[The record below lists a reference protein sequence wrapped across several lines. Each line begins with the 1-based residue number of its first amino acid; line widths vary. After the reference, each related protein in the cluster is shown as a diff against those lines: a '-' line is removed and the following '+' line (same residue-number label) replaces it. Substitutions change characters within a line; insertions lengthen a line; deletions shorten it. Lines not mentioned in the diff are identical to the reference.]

1 MDALQGFCRYSYT
14 IDGMPKT
21 RSFMSYAFRPFF
33 LLNGLFAIVVIS
45 SWLMALHGTILVSG
59 SANMLYWHGH
69 EMVVGFAMAA
79 VAGFVL
85 TAVAT
90 WTDRPPLRGKLLGVL
105 VVSWFLGRLTMMA
118 TTWLPYWLVA
128 SVDTIF
134 PFLLALLVGREV
146 VGGSSRRNYPI
157 VGIILVL
164 AVLNL
169 LYHLGVMRILPGMD
183 RLALYFLIHL
193 LLLMITVI
201 AGRIIPNFTA
211 NWLRA
216 RGDERLPENHPLTD
230 AIAVVA
236 TIATGVS
243 ISLTPFGPVTGLFA
257 MVAALSHAVRLA
269 RWRGLATRS
278 EPLLFVL
285 HVAYLWLPVGYALTA
300 LAAFGL
306 IFPATAALHALA
318 MGAIG
323 TMILAVTSRVALAH
337 TGRPLHA
344 PRLIVFSYAILSAA
358 VLARVL
364 SPLNAGLY
372 IALID
377 LSALGWIVTFAIF
390 TAVYWP
396 VLTRRRVD

>member
-1 MDALQGFCRYSYT
+1 
-14 IDGMPKT
+14 
-21 RSFMSYAFRPFF
+21 MSYAFRPFF
-33 LLNGLFAIVVIS
+33 LLNGFFAVVVIS
-45 SWLMALHGTILVSG
+45 IWLMALHGTGPASVP
-59 SANMLYWHGH
+59 ATMLYWHGH

-79 VAGFVL
+79 MAGFVL

-90 WTDRPPLRGKLLGVL
+90 WTDRPPLQGKLLGVL
-105 VVSWFLGRLTMMA
+105 VFSWLLGRLAMMA
-118 TTWLPYWLVA
+118 ATRLPYWLVA
-128 SVDTIF
+128 SADTIF
-134 PFLLALLVGREV
+134 PFLLFLLVAREV
-146 VGGSSRRNYPI
+146 VGGRSRRNYPV
-157 VGIILVL
+157 VGITLVL

-169 LYHLGVMRILPGMD
+169 LYHLGTLRILPGMD

-193 LLLMITVI
+193 ILLMITVI

-216 RGDERLPENHPLTD
+216 RGHERLPENHPLTD
-230 AIAVVA
+230 GITVVA

-243 ISLTPFGPVTGLFA
+243 VSLTPFGPVTGILA

-269 RWRGLATRS
+269 RWRGLATTS

-285 HVAYLWLPVGYALTA
+285 HVAYLWLPVGFALTA

-306 IFPATAALHALA
+306 VFPPSAALHALT

-323 TMILAVTSRVALAH
+323 NMILAVTSRVALAH
-337 TGRPLHA
+337 TERSLHA
-344 PRLIVFSYAILSAA
+344 PRLIVLSYAILNAA
-358 VLARVL
+358 VVARVL
-364 SPLNAGLY
+364 SPLNPGLT
-372 IALID
+372 IEMID

-396 VLTRRRVD
+396 VLTRPRVD

>member
-1 MDALQGFCRYSYT
+1 MNSSL
-14 IDGMPKT
+14 DGMPKT
-21 RSFMSYAFRPFF
+21 HPFMSYAFRPFF
-33 LLNGLFAIVVIS
+33 LLNGFFAVVVIS
-45 SWLMALHGTILVSG
+45 IWLMALHGTGPASVP
-59 SANMLYWHGH
+59 ATMLYWHGH

-79 VAGFVL
+79 MAGFVL

-90 WTDRPPLRGKLLGVL
+90 WTDRPPLQGKLLGVL
-105 VVSWFLGRLTMMA
+105 VFSWLLGRLAMMA
-118 TTWLPYWLVA
+118 ATRLPYWLVA
-128 SVDTIF
+128 SADTIF
-134 PFLLALLVGREV
+134 PFLLFLLVGREV
-146 VGGSSRRNYPI
+146 VGGRSRRNYPV
-157 VGIILVL
+157 VGITLVL

-169 LYHLGVMRILPGMD
+169 LYHLGTLRILPGMD

-193 LLLMITVI
+193 ILLMITVI

-216 RGDERLPENHPLTD
+216 RGHERLPENHPLTD
-230 AIAVVA
+230 GITVVA

-243 ISLTPFGPVTGLFA
+243 VSLTPFGPVTGILA

-269 RWRGLATRS
+269 RWRGLATTS

-285 HVAYLWLPVGYALTA
+285 HVAYLWLPVGFALTA

-306 IFPATAALHALA
+306 VFPPSAALHALT

-323 TMILAVTSRVALAH
+323 NMILAVTSRVALAH
-337 TGRPLHA
+337 TGRSLHA
-344 PRLIVFSYAILSAA
+344 PRLIVISYAILNAA
-358 VLARVL
+358 VVARVL
-364 SPLNAGLY
+364 SPLNPGLT
-372 IALID
+372 IEMID

-396 VLTRRRVD
+396 VLTRPRVD

>member
-1 MDALQGFCRYSYT
+1 
-14 IDGMPKT
+14 
-21 RSFMSYAFRPFF
+21 MSYAFRPFF

-45 SWLMALHGTILVSG
+45 VWLMALHGTRLAPVP
-59 SANMLYWHGH
+59 ATQPYWHGH

-79 VAGFVL
+79 MAGFVL

-90 WTDRPPLRGKLLGVL
+90 WTNRPPLQGKLLGVL
-105 VVSWFLGRLTMMA
+105 VFSWLLGRMTMAAA
-118 TTWLPYWLVA
+118 THVPYFLVA

-146 VGGSSRRNYPI
+146 VGGGSHRNYPI
-157 VGIILVL
+157 VGIITIL

-169 LYHLGVMRILPGMD
+169 LYHLGAIQILAGMD
-183 RLALYFLIHL
+183 RLALYFMIHL

-216 RGDERLPENHPLTD
+216 QGHERLPENHPLSDGITM
-230 AIAVVA
+230 AA
-236 TIATGVS
+236 TLATGVS
-243 ISLTPFGPVTGLFA
+243 VSFTPLGPVTGVLA
-257 MVAALSHAVRLA
+257 LVAALSHAVRLS
-269 RWRGLATRS
+269 RWRGLATTS

-306 IFPATAALHALA
+306 IFPATAALHALT

-323 TMILAVTSRVALAH
+323 NMILAVTSRVALAH
-337 TGRPLHA
+337 TGRSLHA
-344 PRLIVFSYAILSAA
+344 PWLIVLAYAILNAA
-358 VLARVL
+358 VVARVL
-364 SPLNAGLY
+364 SPLNSGLY
-372 IALID
+372 VAMID
-377 LSALGWIVTFAIF
+377 LSALGWIVTFGIF

-396 VLTRRRVD
+396 VLTRPRVD

>member
-1 MDALQGFCRYSYT
+1 ML
-14 IDGMPKT
+14 KT
-21 RSFMSYAFRPFF
+21 HAFMSYAFRPFF

-45 SWLMALHGTILVSG
+45 VWLMALHATGPASVPAT
-59 SANMLYWHGH
+59 MLYWHGH
-69 EMVVGFAMAA
+69 EMLVGFGMAA

-90 WTDRPPLRGKLLGVL
+90 WTERPPLQGKLLGVL
-105 VVSWFLGRLTMMA
+105 VFSWLLGRLTMMA
-118 TTWLPYWLVA
+118 ATRLPYWLVA

-134 PFLLALLVGREV
+134 PFLLATLVGREV
-146 VGGSSRRNYPI
+146 VGGGSRRNYPI
-157 VGIILVL
+157 VGLILVL

-169 LYHLGVMRILPGMD
+169 LYHLGAMRLLPGMD

-193 LLLMITVI
+193 VLLMITVI

-216 RGDERLPENHPLTD
+216 RGHERLPENHPLTD
-230 AIAVVA
+230 GITVAA

-243 ISLTPFGPVTGLFA
+243 VSLTPFGPVTGTLA

-269 RWRGLATRS
+269 RWRGLATKS

-306 IFPATAALHALA
+306 VFPATAALHALT
-318 MGAIG
+318 MGGIG
-323 TMILAVTSRVALAH
+323 TMILAVTTRVALAH
-337 TGRPLHA
+337 TGRSLHA
-344 PRLIVFSYAILSAA
+344 PRLIVISYAIMNVA
-358 VLARVL
+358 VVARVL
-364 SPLNAGLY
+364 SPLNSGLY
-372 IALID
+372 IEMID

-390 TAVYWP
+390 TGVYWS
-396 VLTRRRVD
+396 VLTRPRVDA

>member
-1 MDALQGFCRYSYT
+1 MNSSL
-14 IDGMPKT
+14 DGMPKT
-21 RSFMSYAFRPFF
+21 HPFMSYAFRPFF
-33 LLNGLFAIVVIS
+33 LLNGFFAVVVIS
-45 SWLMALHGTILVSG
+45 IWLMALHGTGPASVPAI
-59 SANMLYWHGH
+59 MLYWHGH

-79 VAGFVL
+79 MAGFVL

-90 WTDRPPLRGKLLGVL
+90 WTDRPPLQGKLLGVL
-105 VVSWFLGRLTMMA
+105 VFSWLLGRLAMMA
-118 TTWLPYWLVA
+118 AARLPYWLVA

-134 PFLLALLVGREV
+134 PFLLVLLVGREV
-146 VGGSSRRNYPI
+146 VGGGNRRNYPI
-157 VGIILVL
+157 VGITLVL

-169 LYHLGVMRILPGMD
+169 LYHLGTLRILPGME

-193 LLLMITVI
+193 MLLMITVI

-216 RGDERLPENHPLTD
+216 RGHERLPVIHPVTD
-230 AIAVVA
+230 GITVVA

-243 ISLTPFGPVTGLFA
+243 VSLTPFGPVTGILA

-269 RWRGLATRS
+269 RWRGLATTS

-306 IFPATAALHALA
+306 VFPATAALHALT

-323 TMILAVTSRVALAH
+323 NMILAVTSRVALAH
-337 TGRPLHA
+337 TGRSLHA
-344 PRLIVFSYAILSAA
+344 PRLIVISYAILNAA
-358 VLARVL
+358 VVARVL
-364 SPLNAGLY
+364 SPLNPGLY
-372 IALID
+372 IEIID

-396 VLTRRRVD
+396 VLTRPRVD